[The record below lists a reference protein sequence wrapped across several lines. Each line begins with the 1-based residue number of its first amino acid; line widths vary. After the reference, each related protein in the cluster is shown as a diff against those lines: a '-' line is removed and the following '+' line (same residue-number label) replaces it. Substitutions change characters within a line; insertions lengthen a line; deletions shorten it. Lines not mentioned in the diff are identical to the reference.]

1 VTIRK
6 ATIAQKQ
13 LIILLYVSERL
24 EHHETFIVYF
34 VVEGQS
40 HHVWPTLRTSRVIC
54 LRKGSMIDKIEERHQ
69 QELHVRVIQSYIT
82 IVEREL
88 ATRNYTESPE
98 ELLKR

>member
-1 VTIRK
+1 
-6 ATIAQKQ
+6 
-13 LIILLYVSERL
+13 
-24 EHHETFIVYF
+24 
-34 VVEGQS
+34 
-40 HHVWPTLRTSRVIC
+40 
-54 LRKGSMIDKIEERHQ
+54 MIDKIEERHQ